1 MAAAMRAVTDRS
13 ASAACA
19 SGDHMND
26 LLREHAPIS
35 AQAWAEID
43 AEAKRT
49 LEVLLAARRLV
60 DFKGPLGWSTAA
72 IPNGRTETLS
82 TPLQEGVV
90 SRLRQVQ
97 PLTEIRVP
105 FEVSRA
111 ELEAIG
117 RGATDADLNPV
128 RNAARAAAV
137 AEDRAIFQG
146 YRAANIQGIFAAS
159 ADRQLTIPEQFESYP
174 DVVAEATHRL
184 RSAGVGGPY
193 GIALGPRCYTGLTR
207 STTRGYPI
215 IDHVRKLV
223 EGPIVWA
230 PAADGALVLS
240 MRGGDFELS
249 VGQDFS
255 IGYLDHTSTSVL
267 LYLQE
272 TFTFRVLAPEAA
284 VPLTYR
290 AAAAT

>member
-1 MAAAMRAVTDRS
+1 
-13 ASAACA
+13 
-19 SGDHMND
+19 MND

-35 AQAWAEID
+35 SEGWAQID

-60 DFKGPLGWSTAA
+60 DFNGPLGWATAA
-72 IPNGRTETLS
+72 IPSGRTETLS
-82 TPLQEGVV
+82 TPLQDGVV
-90 SRLRQVQ
+90 SRVRRVQ

-117 RGATDADLNPV
+117 RGASDADLNSV
-128 RNAARAAAV
+128 RNAARAAAI
-137 AEDRAIFQG
+137 AEDRAVFQG
-146 YRAANIQGIFAAS
+146 YPAANIEGIFAAS
-159 ADRQLTIPEQFESYP
+159 ADRKLTIPDQFEAYP

-184 RSAGVGGPY
+184 RSEGVSGPY

-207 STTRGYPI
+207 STTRGYPV

-223 EGPIVWA
+223 DGPIVWA
-230 PAADGALVLS
+230 PAADGAVVMSL
-240 MRGGDFELS
+240 RGGDFELS

-272 TFTFRVLAPEAA
+272 TFTFRALTPEAA
-284 VPLTYR
+284 VPLTYKV
-290 AAAAT
+290 AQTAV